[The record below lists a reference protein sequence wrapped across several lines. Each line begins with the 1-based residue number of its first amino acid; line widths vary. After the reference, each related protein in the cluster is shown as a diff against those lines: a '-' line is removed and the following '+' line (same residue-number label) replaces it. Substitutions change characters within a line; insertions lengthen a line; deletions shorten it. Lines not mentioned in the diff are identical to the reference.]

1 MKYRECYDWGCSVL
15 KEAGIEEAALD
26 ARYLLEHV
34 CGTNRNDLLVHGD
47 RLVEESCEVRY
58 RELIHERRQRIP
70 LQHLTGV
77 QEFMGL
83 EFTVNEHVLIPRQD
97 TEILVEEVLKELH
110 DGMEVLDMCTG
121 SGCILLSLL
130 HYSNRCRGVGV
141 DISEEALQVA
151 RRNAE
156 RVLNVQSVQRQT
168 VPIMDGPDA
177 CSHEPM
183 ISFIQSD
190 LFENV
195 TGKYEFI
202 VSNPPYIRSDVIPT
216 LMPEVKDHEPMQ
228 ALDGTAD
235 GLYFYRRITA
245 ESRAYLKKGGMLYFE
260 IGHDQAEDVSSIM
273 TEAGFIE
280 IKVVKD
286 FAGLDRVVYG
296 TWI

>member
-1 MKYRECYDWGCSVL
+1 MKYRECYDWGCAAL

-26 ARYLLEHV
+26 ARYLLEHI

-47 RLVEESCEVRY
+47 RLVDESHEKRY
-58 RELIHERRQRIP
+58 RELIAKRASRIP

-83 EFTVNEHVLIPRQD
+83 EFAVNEHVLIPRQD

-121 SGCILLSLL
+121 SGCILISLL
-130 HYSNRCRGVGV
+130 RYSNRCKGVGV

-151 RRNAE
+151 RANAE
-156 RVLNVQSVQRQT
+156 SVLNAGTSETMVSLV
-168 VPIMDGPDA
+168 
-177 CSHEPM
+177 
-183 ISFIQSD
+183 QSD

-228 ALDGTAD
+228 ALDGTTD
-235 GLYFYRRITA
+235 GLYFYRKITA
-245 ESRAYLKKGGMLYFE
+245 QSPEYLKKGGMLYFE
-260 IGHDQAEDVSSIM
+260 IGHDQAADVSNIM
-273 TEAGFIE
+273 AEAGFKE

>member
-1 MKYRECYDWGCSVL
+1 VVKTYSQLY
-15 KEAGIEEAALD
+15 LD
-26 ARYLLEHV
+26 ARRALLEKEDV
-34 CGTNRNDLLVHGD
+34 QMAGMMARSVLNSVSGKTQEALLADRDLYASEEICRGVD
-47 RLVEESCEVRY
+47 AAVKRLLRDE
-58 RELIHERRQRIP
+58 P
-70 LQHLTGV
+70 LAYVLGEW
-77 QEFMGL
+77 EFYGL
-83 EFTVNEHVLIPRQD
+83 KLYVNEHVLIPRQD

-121 SGCILLSLL
+121 SGCILISLL
-130 HYSNRCRGVGV
+130 RYSNRCKGVGV

-151 RRNAE
+151 QSNAGN
-156 RVLNVQSVQRQT
+156 LLKSCL
-168 VPIMDGPDA
+168 DD
-177 CSHEPM
+177 CS
-183 ISFIQSD
+183 INFVQSD

-235 GLYFYRRITA
+235 GLYFYRRITG
-245 ESRAYLKKGGMLYFE
+245 EGREYLKKGGMLYFE
-260 IGHDQAEDVSSIM
+260 IGYDQAADVSNIM
-273 TEAGFIE
+273 AEAGFAE